1 MATIG
6 IGIALLISG
15 TISTRVYFLRKTLN
29 QVDTPNH
36 GQGEVKTKGLAR
48 CFPYVN
54 QMARSALGLL
64 SLYVSI
70 MFS

>member
-1 MATIG
+1 MAPRTL
-6 IGIALLISG
+6 A
-15 TISTRVYFLRKTLN
+15 VLRKTLN

-36 GQGEVKTKGLAR
+36 GQGEVKTKGLAK

-54 QMARSALGLL
+54 QLAGSALGLL

-70 MFS
+70 MFSKICEFLL